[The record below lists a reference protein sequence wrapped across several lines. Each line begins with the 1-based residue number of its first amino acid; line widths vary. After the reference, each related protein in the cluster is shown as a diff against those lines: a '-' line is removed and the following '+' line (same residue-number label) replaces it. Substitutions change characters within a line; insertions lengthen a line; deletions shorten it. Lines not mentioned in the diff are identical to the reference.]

1 MKTTLSESF
10 FFLTSK
16 AWDISDSIGNSEQV
30 GCSGRQ
36 AKMKEDKEQC
46 QDGSL
51 CSMDSESKQ
60 IREVTVDE
68 SQWEGMGGC
77 KVSLRS
83 NYSRS
88 WLWPGHH

>member
-1 MKTTLSESF
+1 
-10 FFLTSK
+10 
-16 AWDISDSIGNSEQV
+16 
-30 GCSGRQ
+30 
-36 AKMKEDKEQC
+36 MKEDKEQC